1 MKDGKAYEEFVGRL
15 HEALLNAEGITAQKN
30 IQVERNKKLI
40 DNCGVARE
48 FDLYWEYELAGV
60 VYKTVIECKDYKSTV
75 SVEKI
80 DALVGKIR
88 DLPDLRALFATK
100 RGYQSGAIQKARQN
114 RIDLL
119 IVREQND
126 SDWTGLDGTPLVKTV
141 CIRMHIRAAATVKNF
156 SPTVDGEWINEN
168 TSIDV
173 SQAFNM
179 TGRTDEIVINDI
191 TRGQKYSLHEL
202 ASRLGPKG
210 GRDHGEFEE
219 CAEFEEA
226 YLLYNGLQL
235 KMRSF
240 KLVYEIGKPHIQ
252 SLEIDLSKELVGV
265 IEYLQRGAKTS
276 IFRNGVIT
284 TEGTGK
290 R

>member
-1 MKDGKAYEEFVGRL
+1 MNHGKAYEEFVGRL
-15 HEALLNAEGITAQKN
+15 HEALLSAEGITGQKN

-80 DALVGKIR
+80 DALVGKVR

-100 RGYQSGAIQKARQN
+100 KGYQSGAIQKARQN

-126 SDWTGLDGTPLVKTV
+126 SDWTSLDGTPLIKTV
-141 CIRMHIRAAATVKNF
+141 CINMHIRAAPVIKQF
-156 SPTVDGEWINEN
+156 SPAIDGEWVKQN
-168 TSIDV
+168 TTIDV
-173 SQAFNM
+173 PQALDM
-179 TGRTDEIVINDI
+179 TGRTDEIVIDDVA
-191 TRGQKYSLHEL
+191 RGQKYSLHEL
-202 ASRLGPKG
+202 ASRLSPKG
-210 GRDHGEFEE
+210 VLDHGEFEE
-219 CAEFEEA
+219 CAEFEKA
-226 YLLYNGLQL
+226 YLIYNGLRL

-240 KLVYEIGKPHIQ
+240 SLIYEIGKPHDQPI
-252 SLEIDLSKELVGV
+252 EIDLSKELVGV

-276 IFRNGVIT
+276 IFRNGVIKT
-284 TEGTGK
+284 DSGG
-290 R
+290 